1 MIIQSTN
8 NLHLNSPKTFLSTG
22 IAAGAT
28 TSPVKNTAGLSTGWG
43 VQIGEVGEEQTEV
56 LIGTNA
62 SGTSITHPASAFE
75 HPADT
80 PVYFVKYNQVVF
92 ERSTT
97 GTAGTASPMTDGTIT
112 YQADRLLTQFD
123 DTSGSASYAYR
134 TYFRNSSSGVTTTES
149 DWITSAGFTFYSL
162 AKLRERT
169 KGKLWNSNFIIDD
182 QIDEW
187 TNEWKETLRREAISV
202 NEDYSLGTVNVGFGT
217 DGLGTITSSDYKG
230 IIQRMWITYNGVGT
244 YRAHKM
250 DITDFLPDQD
260 FSSVNPYYA
269 MRGDTVFLVKPE
281 ESGGTA
287 HIVYPTLEVP
297 MDSDTDEVPVYMRDY
312 TKSFVD
318 YNLIQAQYKDGK
330 ISLSEK
336 INLEGAL
343 KATFK
348 TDITPRQRSEPT
360 YVDLVEPISG
370 EDYSEW

>member
-1 MIIQSTN
+1 MIIQATN
-8 NLHLNSPKTFLSTG
+8 NLHLNAPKTYLSTG

-28 TSPVKNTAGLSTGWG
+28 TSPVKNTTGLTTSWG
-43 VQIGEVGEEQTEV
+43 IQIGEIGEEQSEV

-62 SGTSITHPASAFE
+62 SGTSITHPATSFE

-80 PVYFVKYNQVVF
+80 PVYFTKYNQVVF
-92 ERSTT
+92 ERSTAGT
-97 GTAGTASPMTDGTIT
+97 SGTATPMTSGTIT
-112 YQADRLLTQFD
+112 YQADRLVTEFD

-134 TYFRNSSSGVTTTES
+134 TYFRNSTLNVTTIES
-149 DWITSAGFTFYSL
+149 DWITSAGFAFYSL

-169 KGKLWNSNFIIDD
+169 KGKLWNANFVTDD

-187 TNEWKETLRREAISV
+187 SNEWKETLRREAIAV
-202 NEDYSLGTVNVGFGT
+202 NEDYSLGTVNVAFGT
-217 DGLGTITSSDYKG
+217 DGLGTITASDYKG
-230 IIQRMWITYNGVGT
+230 MIQRLWVTYDGVGT

-250 DITDFLPDQD
+250 DITSFLPDQT

-269 MRGDTVFLVKPE
+269 LRGDSVFLIKPE

-297 MDSDTDEVPVYMRDY
+297 MDSDTDELPVYMRDY

-330 ISLSEK
+330 ISLTEK
-336 INLEGAL
+336 ISLENAL
-343 KATFK
+343 KSNFK
-348 TDITPRQRSEPT
+348 SDITPRKRNEPT
-360 YVDLVEPISG
+360 YVELVENISG
-370 EDYSEW
+370 EDYSQW